1 MKQGKSTKKRQPKSV
16 RLGWESIS
24 EQKPQLLSKIVGN
37 GIKVEAGMF
46 SKNVK
51 NSNWLIP

>member
-16 RLGWESIS
+16 RLGWESVS